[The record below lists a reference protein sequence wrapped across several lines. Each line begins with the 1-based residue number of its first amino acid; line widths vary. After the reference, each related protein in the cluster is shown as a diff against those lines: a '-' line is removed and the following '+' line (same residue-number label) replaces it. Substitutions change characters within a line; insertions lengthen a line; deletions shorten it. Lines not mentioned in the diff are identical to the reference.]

1 MGKKWSIN
9 TKRQLGKPKPPFVVY
24 IDIVTEDYLIVV
36 IQIVDSTRQA
46 LPSSTRML
54 FL

>member
-1 MGKKWSIN
+1 MGKELSIN
-9 TKRQLGKPKPPFVVY
+9 TKRRLGKPKPPFVAN
-24 IDIVTEDYLIVV
+24 IDIATEDYLIVV
-36 IQIVDSTRQA
+36 IQLVDSIRQA